1 MNEWIN
7 AWPSAVPPLP
17 SVPVPCILS
26 KCFKPDWEVKG
37 TEEEWGEPQMQLA
50 ASPLPG
56 GHSSLTFLPKARRSL
71 SVEVKGLWASIS
83 SPRSLWLS
91 PMSHGK
97 AKATQGWWGRSI
109 AAEGEDRGH
118 LSYLVSPH
126 RGSPPWR
133 CCFQQPCVFAEA
145 VFNFLF
151 LWAKWWIELA
161 SRSVPTWVV
170 VLSTWLLA
178 ASLGAR
184 RAQYTL
190 RHIIHEA
197 WPQAVSEVFQ
207 LLWLLLFL
215 PILDSSIWI
224 SWLRSWAVT
233 LSLCFDPNSSLFI
246 FLFNRILVSIR
257 HISCFLW
264 NILFSF
270 LHVYI
275 FYLSLL
281 YWYFPHF
288 SSLIFCLIVCN
299 SVICI
304 AFFFPLFSFYCET
317 YCREHTS
324 CFSAQSLLKQP
335 TALQGMWW
343 GTVPLHVPVPL
354 PLPFHL
360 NHGSEF
366 LKDWSGTAD
375 PNSVHLVLKTKTK
388 FHSGM

>member
-1 MNEWIN
+1 MNELIN

-190 RHIIHEA
+190 RHISSMRPDPKQFLRCFSFCGSFSFCPSWTLPFGLADSDHGLSRCHCTSIQTPLCSYFSLIGYLFPFGIFLAFFEIFFFPSFMYIYFIYHYFTGIFHIF
-197 WPQAVSEVFQ
+197 P
-207 LLWLLLFL
+207 LWFSASLF
-215 PILDSSIWI
+215 
-224 SWLRSWAVT
+224 VT
-233 LSLCFDPNSSLFI
+233 LS
-246 FLFNRILVSIR
+246 
-257 HISCFLW
+257 
-264 NILFSF
+264 
-270 LHVYI
+270 
-275 FYLSLL
+275 
-281 YWYFPHF
+281 
-288 SSLIFCLIVCN
+288 
-299 SVICI
+299 SV
-304 AFFFPLFSFYCET
+304 
-317 YCREHTS
+317 
-324 CFSAQSLLKQP
+324 
-335 TALQGMWW
+335 
-343 GTVPLHVPVPL
+343 
-354 PLPFHL
+354 
-360 NHGSEF
+360 
-366 LKDWSGTAD
+366 
-375 PNSVHLVLKTKTK
+375 
-388 FHSGM
+388 